1 MAFDSDVAQR
11 RASVLGDR
19 GWGDSEASTRTPS
32 GERGRRRP
40 GKEMDG
46 GKTVCCIECGMKLM
60 NATRQVPPSVP
71 LAAWETGPSACPIG
85 PHSFNHT
92 LTPELSPYLTTFS
105 GSTQR
110 LLTITAS
117 RPYIQFAEDFPLSYL
132 RASERPTICGR
143 FQDTGSSSRTG
154 RLPDSDRFVFDGHCL
169 LPRPAGRHSFDNALG
184 STVIA
189 TLNIPRILHRDMGLT
204 SLPDA

>member
-1 MAFDSDVAQR
+1 
-11 RASVLGDR
+11 
-19 GWGDSEASTRTPS
+19 
-32 GERGRRRP
+32 
-40 GKEMDG
+40 
-46 GKTVCCIECGMKLM
+46 M

-117 RPYIQFAEDFPLSYL
+117 RPYIQSAEDFSLGYL

-154 RLPDSDRFVFDGHCL
+154 QLPDPDRFVFDGHCL
-169 LPRPAGRHSFDNALG
+169 LLRPAIRL
-184 STVIA
+184 T
-189 TLNIPRILHRDMGLT
+189 TLSARPSSPVHCLSIVDCSHKCHRRVRRKFPVRPQRSNNRACLPPRLEVTPVPETRQ
-204 SLPDA
+204 